1 MWFEVAETQGPGKRV
16 RLLEPA
22 ASVAVYEHDPLSCD
36 HDLAGHRQL
45 CERTIVIAP
54 HGFDRCQAPQVGER
68 FLRIDV
74 ASVQDEVDPLESLE
88 DSRGQPV

>member
-1 MWFEVAETQGPGKRV
+1 MWFEVAEAQGPRKRV
-16 RLLEPA
+16 RLLDQA
-22 ASVAVYEHDPLSCD
+22 ASVAVDEHHTLASD
-36 HDLAGHRQL
+36 HDHAGCGKRCELAV
-45 CERTIVIAP
+45 VIAP